1 MKRFLDFAS
10 TAGGF
15 YLVLIFGLF
24 IICSILTGGNVTFK
38 YLNYQNTLDKVM
50 DCRKTVGTN
59 VSARVEHVCGE
70 IPKWENFR

>member
-24 IICSILTGGNVTFK
+24 IICSIFTGGNITFK

-50 DCRKTVGTN
+50 DCRKTVGTTA
-59 VSARVEHVCGE
+59 SAHVEYVCGD
-70 IPKWENFR
+70 IPKWKDYQ